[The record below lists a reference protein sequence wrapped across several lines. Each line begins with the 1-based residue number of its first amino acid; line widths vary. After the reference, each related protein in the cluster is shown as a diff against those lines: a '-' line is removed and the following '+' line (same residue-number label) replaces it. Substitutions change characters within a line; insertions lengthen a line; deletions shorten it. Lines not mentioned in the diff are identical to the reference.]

1 MVSRLLLRIAT
12 MEIRMTLM
20 DALIYAQFKPIQT
33 VLLLALRV
41 TAMFVE
47 TQLEA
52 FLNYVTMETNKDV
65 HLIVCQSK

>member
-1 MVSRLLLRIAT
+1 
-12 MEIRMTLM
+12 M